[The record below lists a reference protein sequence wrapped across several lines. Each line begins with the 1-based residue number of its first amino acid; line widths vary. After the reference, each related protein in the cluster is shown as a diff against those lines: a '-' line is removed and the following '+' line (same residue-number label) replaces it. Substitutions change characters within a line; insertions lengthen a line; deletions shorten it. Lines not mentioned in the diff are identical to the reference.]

1 MIVNSTKEV
10 IEMNMPGFTA
20 EAALSRTSGHYHLVV
35 NPGQSDGGVR
45 PAFDPTQFK
54 SFTFARCRP
63 RFEIVPKCQ
72 SFVDYET
79 RREVKLCWGYEIV
92 YLGVECD

>member
-1 MIVNSTKEV
+1 MTTI
-10 IEMNMPGFTA
+10 NMPGFTA
-20 EAALSRTSGHYHLVV
+20 EAALSRTSGHYHLVM
-35 NPGQSDGGVR
+35 NPGQSDGGIH

-63 RFEIVPKCQ
+63 RFEIVPKCRY
-72 SFVDYET
+72 VPVLNDY
-79 RREVKLCWGYEIV
+79 LCWGYEII